1 MKNSI
6 NYKIL
11 DCTLRDGGYY
21 NNWNFSFRLIQDYL
35 NLIGKTNIEYVELG
49 FRGFYKNKN
58 IGLTGYTDD
67 NLINKLNFPKSL
79 KIGVMVNAS
88 DLFKNNLSPL
98 KNLKR
103 LFPNINK
110 KISFV
115 RFACHYDEIFGLRDQ
130 GELTES

>member
-35 NLIGKTNIEYVELG
+35 NSIGKTNIEYVELG

-58 IGLTGYTDD
+58 IGLTWIY
-67 NLINKLNFPKSL
+67 
-79 KIGVMVNAS
+79 
-88 DLFKNNLSPL
+88 
-98 KNLKR
+98 
-103 LFPNINK
+103 
-110 KISFV
+110 
-115 RFACHYDEIFGLRDQ
+115 
-130 GELTES
+130 